1 MLQRKEPYADIP
13 FFLSMNPF
21 TNDFN
26 LVKELSAIRQS
37 VKNIIMTNKGER
49 YFNDYFGC
57 DIYGSLFENFDYT
70 MVISL
75 QSRIA
80 NNLELYEPRIVV
92 NDVRILDDP
101 ENNSLNIIVDIGV
114 KYTNLLDT
122 VQISLSRNR

>member
-1 MLQRKEPYADIP
+1 MLQRKEPYVDIP

-26 LVKELSAIRQS
+26 VVKELSAIRQS
-37 VKNIIMTNKGER
+37 VKNVIMTNKGER
-49 YFNDYFGC
+49 YFNDYFGSN
-57 DIYGSLFENFDYT
+57 IYDSLFENFDYT
-70 MVISL
+70 MVITL

-92 NDVRILDDP
+92 NDVRVLNDE
-101 ENNSLNIIVDIGV
+101 ENNSLNIVVDIGV

-122 VQISLSRNR
+122 IQISLSRNR

>member
-1 MLQRKEPYADIP
+1 MLQRKEPYVDIP

-26 LVKELSAIRQS
+26 VVKELSAIRQS

-57 DIYGSLFENFDYT
+57 NIYASLFENFDYT

-92 NDVRILDDP
+92 NDVRVLNDA

-122 VQISLSRNR
+122 IQISLSRNR